1 MACLV
6 VRGNVSIVLPRWQ
19 AQRVGG
25 EYFSSLLGLCTGA
38 FAAGTLRQG
47 LFYLA
52 TTTLSISLLRMAYIG
67 FRLWRLERS

>member
-1 MACLV
+1 MSVEVPPSEWLRHERQGDPEDLAIT
-6 VRGNVSIVLPRWQ
+6 G
-19 AQRVGG
+19 
-25 EYFSSLLGLCTGA
+25 LGPCTGA

-52 TTTLSISLLRMAYIG
+52 ATTLSLSLLRMAYIG

>member
-1 MACLV
+1 MEVAPSEWL
-6 VRGNVSIVLPRWQ
+6 RHERQGYPEDLAIT
-19 AQRVGG
+19 G
-25 EYFSSLLGLCTGA
+25 LGLCTGA

>member
-1 MACLV
+1 MEVPPSEWLRHERQGYPEDLAIT
-6 VRGNVSIVLPRWQ
+6 G
-19 AQRVGG
+19 
-25 EYFSSLLGLCTGA
+25 LGLCTGA

-67 FRLWRLERS
+67 FRLWRLDRSY